1 MRRTPSTRQDGSVL
15 RSRQVVLAAAA
26 AGAAAVLIGST
37 LAVLT
42 LRPAESDSD
51 GDGIP
56 DSVEAA
62 TQRNVVAA
70 SVGDEFSIV
79 SRLASAPFSDQFQV
93 SYEAGTFFVSYQRAR
108 GSDSSYQLQLRNLVE
123 WGDRNGNNRID
134 PGETIGVGTTLGT
147 TAVANAPVTKT
158 QVESADGGLVTE
170 LSIRSTTVNMTLN
183 VTVAERFIRLSN
195 NRVLTPMEV
204 KLDLTVDRVTVSP
217 GASLG
222 LDVRI
227 NTTKSLEYGNRSWDD
242 VNEFA
247 QGEAG
252 INVTGGPAAS
262 PATVFFSWS
271 KSPTAGRH
279 QIALSDSN
287 FSTGDPNSYEL
298 YLAYPLTGARSPVT
312 LVHDPVLGVDSA
324 AYEGVVTRP
333 PELQGDLVLYAGSLA
348 AAVILVALTL
358 VVADRRR
365 KRREG

>member
-1 MRRTPSTRQDGSVL
+1 MRRTPSQSKDGPGL

-26 AGAAAVLIGST
+26 AGAAALLIGST

-42 LRPAESDSD
+42 LRLGESDAD

-70 SVGDEFSIV
+70 SAGNEFSIV

-108 GSDSSYQLQLRNLVE
+108 GSDSSYQLELRNLVE
-123 WGDRNGNNRID
+123 WMDSNGNNRID
-134 PGETIGVGTTLGT
+134 PGETVGVGTTLGT
-147 TAVANAPVTKT
+147 TAFANAPVTKT
-158 QVESADGGLVTE
+158 QLESADGGLVTE

-204 KLDLTVDRVTVSP
+204 KLDLAVDRVTLSP
-217 GASLG
+217 GASLCR
-222 LDVRI
+222 DVRL

-247 QGEAG
+247 DGQAG
-252 INVTGGPAAS
+252 INVTGGPEAS

-271 KSPTAGRH
+271 KSA
-279 QIALSDSN
+279 IADGLEIPVSYSN
-287 FSTGDPNSYEL
+287 FSTGVPNSYEL
-298 YLAYPLTGARSPVT
+298 YLAYSLTKARSPVR

-324 AYEGVVTRP
+324 AYKGVVTRP
-333 PELQGDLVLYAGSLA
+333 PELQADLGLYAGSLA
-348 AAVILVALTL
+348 ASVILVALT
-358 VVADRRR
+358 VIVADRRR
-365 KRREG
+365 KKREE

>member
-1 MRRTPSTRQDGSVL
+1 MRRTPSTLEDGSVL

-26 AGAAAVLIGST
+26 AGAAALLIGST

-42 LRPAESDSD
+42 LPPAESDSD

-93 SYEAGTFFVSYQRAR
+93 SYEAGTFFVSYQPAR
-108 GSDSSYQLQLRNLVE
+108 GSDSSYQL
-123 WGDRNGNNRID
+123 
-134 PGETIGVGTTLGT
+134 
-147 TAVANAPVTKT
+147 
-158 QVESADGGLVTE
+158 
-170 LSIRSTTVNMTLN
+170 
-183 VTVAERFIRLSN
+183 
-195 NRVLTPMEV
+195 
-204 KLDLTVDRVTVSP
+204 DLTVDGVTVSP

-247 QGEAG
+247 DGEAG
-252 INVTGGPAAS
+252 INVTGGPEAS

-271 KSPTAGRH
+271 KSA
-279 QIALSDSN
+279 IADSLEIPVSYSN
-287 FSTGDPNSYEL
+287 FSTGVPNSYEL
-298 YLAYPLTGARSPVT
+298 YLAYPLTKARSPVR

-324 AYEGVVTRP
+324 AYKGVVTRP

-348 AAVILVALTL
+348 AAVILVALT
-358 VVADRRR
+358 VIVADRRR
-365 KRREG
+365 KKREE